1 MRKYGMLRIATLG
14 TVCLLAVSALRAEGP
29 IQMGVDSLPAS
40 AAAAVEAAAA
50 FKPDPAAV
58 KTPAEAKPAE
68 KAAAKPADP
77 HAALVQHP
85 TIQKLV
91 QLTNAHRAQYGLA
104 PVRINPHMCA
114 HAQQHATW
122 MASTGAFAHSNLPY
136 MEIIFAG
143 PGSAE
148 AAIQGWIYSPA
159 HHGIML
165 SGSEVGFGYQNFN
178 GTPYWVGVFR

>member
-1 MRKYGMLRIATLG
+1 MTKYGTLRIATLG

-29 IQMGVDSLPAS
+29 AQMGVESLPAS
-40 AAAAVEAAAA
+40 ALAAIEAAAA
-50 FKPDPAAV
+50 IPDPAAV
-58 KTPAEAKPAE
+58 KAPVEAKAPV
-68 KAAAKPADP
+68 KPADP

-91 QLTNAHRAQYGLA
+91 KLTNAHRAQYGLG

-114 HAQQHATW
+114 SAQQHASW
-122 MASTGAFAHSNLPY
+122 MASTGVYTHSNLPY

>member
-1 MRKYGMLRIATLG
+1 MRKYGMLRIGALG
-14 TVCLLAVSALRAEGP
+14 TLCLMAVSALRAEGP
-29 IQMGVDSLPAS
+29 AQPVADSQPAS
-40 AAAAVEAAAA
+40 ALAAVAAASAAKPDAKAAAV
-50 FKPDPAAV
+50 
-58 KTPAEAKPAE
+58 AKP
-68 KAAAKPADP
+68 AAKPADP
-77 HAALVQHP
+77 HAALTGHP
-85 TIQKLV
+85 TIQRLV

-104 PVRINPHMCA
+104 AVRINPHMCA

-122 MASTGAFAHSNLPY
+122 MASSGAFAHSGLPY

-148 AAIQGWIYSPA
+148 GAIQGWINSPA